1 MRVATPFDTS
11 LVRHW
16 ACALSA
22 LALLGLAGCQTTGA
36 EDTVRI
42 CDSSGC
48 FDAPRDYA
56 TFDPAANAPDDDP
69 NGILG
74 GLIIEAEADPAA
86 AFDLGRRYLE
96 GDGIRENPWE
106 GIKWLRDAGQRG
118 DRNAQ
123 AALGRIYYGGYQETG
138 ADWNEA
144 ERWLS
149 LAAARG
155 DRRSADLLDEIQ
167 ASKAE
172 LAAIDQARARDIE
185 YARRLRAV
193 RGYTHPVIYD
203 IFAYRYW

>member
-1 MRVATPFDTS
+1 MTGTVPAMFLGYRSLQMRVATPFDTS

-106 GIKWLRDAGQRG
+106 GIKWLRDAGQNNDGSG
-118 DRNAQ
+118 DNLY
-123 AALGRIYYGGYQETG
+123 AASRIGIDPSNGEIKWHFQTTPREG
-138 ADWNEA
+138 WDFDGVNE
-144 ERWLS
+144 
-149 LAAARG
+149 
-155 DRRSADLLDEIQ
+155 
-167 ASKAE
+167 
-172 LAAIDQARARDIE
+172 
-185 YARRLRAV
+185 
-193 RGYTHPVIYD
+193 
-203 IFAYRYW
+203 